1 MVTVVT
7 AAKVGV
13 VSTASVFI
21 SLVTDIISLISDVI
35 FPVLKSIP
43 SASDVIFPVANF
55 ISFESDVISPV
66 ANFIS
71 SESDIISPVMPL
83 KMISG
88 LETVISRLDI
98 IVADTEI
105 TISCLAIVLKGL
117 STNLR
122 MVGVGTNKNSL
133 PLGLAS
139 CAVLTP
145 GERVTYFTNNA
156 MQSSVATAE

>member
-1 MVTVVT
+1 MTVVT

-13 VSTASVFI
+13 VSSASVFI

-35 FPVLKSIP
+35 FPVVNVIPSALDVIFSVVNFIP
-43 SASDVIFPVANF
+43 SASDV
-55 ISFESDVISPV
+55 
-66 ANFIS
+66 
-71 SESDIISPVMPL
+71 ISPVMPL

-88 LETVISRLDI
+88 FETVISRLDI

-117 STNLR
+117 STDLR
-122 MVGVGTNKNSL
+122 MVGVGNKKNSL

-145 GERVTYFTNNA
+145 GERETYFTNNA
-156 MQSSVATAE
+156 MSLSVATAE

>member
-1 MVTVVT
+1 MATVVT

-13 VSTASVFI
+13 VSSASVFI
-21 SLVTDIISLISDVI
+21 PLVSDIISLISDVI
-35 FPVLKSIP
+35 FLVAKSIP
-43 SASDVIFPVANF
+43 SASDVIF
-55 ISFESDVISPV
+55 PV

-105 TISCLAIVLKGL
+105 TISCLAIILKGL

-139 CAVLTP
+139 CAVLPP

-156 MQSSVATAE
+156 MSLSVATAE

>member
-1 MVTVVT
+1 MTVVT

-13 VSTASVFI
+13 VTTASVFI
-21 SLVTDIISLISDVI
+21 SLVTDIISLMSDVI
-35 FPVLKSIP
+35 FPVVKSIPSALDVIVPVENVIP
-43 SASDVIFPVANF
+43 SASDV
-55 ISFESDVISPV
+55 
-66 ANFIS
+66 
-71 SESDIISPVMPL
+71 ISPVMPL

-156 MQSSVATAE
+156 MSLSVATAE

>member
-1 MVTVVT
+1 MVVT

-35 FPVLKSIP
+35 FPVAKSIP
-43 SASDVIFPVANF
+43 SALDV
-55 ISFESDVISPV
+55 
-66 ANFIS
+66 
-71 SESDIISPVMPL
+71 ISPVMPL

-88 LETVISRLDI
+88 FETVISRLDI

-105 TISCLAIVLKGL
+105 TISCLAIILKGL
-117 STNLR
+117 SPNLR

-156 MQSSVATAE
+156 MSLSVATAE

>member
-1 MVTVVT
+1 MTVVT

-13 VSTASVFI
+13 VSSASVFI

-35 FPVLKSIP
+35 VPVVNVIP
-43 SASDVIFPVANF
+43 SASDVIFSVVNF
-55 ISFESDVISPV
+55 IPSASDV
-66 ANFIS
+66 
-71 SESDIISPVMPL
+71 ISPVMPL

-117 STNLR
+117 SPNLR

-156 MQSSVATAE
+156 MSLSVATAE

>member
-1 MVTVVT
+1 MVVT

-13 VSTASVFI
+13 ITTASVFI
-21 SLVTDIISLISDVI
+21 SRVTDIISLISDVI
-35 FPVLKSIP
+35 FPVVNVIP
-43 SASDVIFPVANF
+43 SASDVIVL
-55 ISFESDVISPV
+55 V

-71 SESDIISPVMPL
+71 SESEIISPVMPL

-122 MVGVGTNKNSL
+122 MVGVDTNKNSL

-156 MQSSVATAE
+156 MSLSVATAE

>member
-1 MVTVVT
+1 M
-7 AAKVGV
+7 
-13 VSTASVFI
+13 
-21 SLVTDIISLISDVI
+21 TDIISLISDVI

-43 SASDVIFPVANF
+43 SASDVI
-55 ISFESDVISPV
+55 SL
-66 ANFIS
+66 
-71 SESDIISPVMPL
+71 VMLL

-88 LETVISRLDI
+88 FETVISRLDI

-122 MVGVGTNKNSL
+122 QVGVDTNKNSL

-156 MQSSVATAE
+156 MSLSVATAE

>member
-1 MVTVVT
+1 MVVT

-35 FPVLKSIP
+35 FPMAKSIP
-43 SASDVIFPVANF
+43 SASDVIVPV
-55 ISFESDVISPV
+55 V
-66 ANFIS
+66 NFIS
-71 SESDIISPVMPL
+71 SESEIISPVMAL

-105 TISCLAIVLKGL
+105 TISCLAIILKGL
-117 STNLR
+117 S
-122 MVGVGTNKNSL
+122 
-133 PLGLAS
+133 PELADGRRGHQQKLS
-139 CAVLTP
+139 PAGAGIVCRVAP
-145 GERVTYFTNNA
+145 RGESDLFY
-156 MQSSVATAE
+156 

>member
-1 MVTVVT
+1 MVVK

-35 FPVLKSIP
+35 FPVVKSIP
-43 SASDVIFPVANF
+43 SASDVIFLVAN
-55 ISFESDVISPV
+55 V
-66 ANFIS
+66 IS

-105 TISCLAIVLKGL
+105 TISCLAIILKGL

-156 MQSSVATAE
+156 MSLSVATAE

>member
-1 MVTVVT
+1 MVVK

-21 SLVTDIISLISDVI
+21 SLETDVILLISDVI
-35 FPVLKSIP
+35 FPVVKSIP
-43 SASDVIFPVANF
+43 SASDVIVPVVNF
-55 ISFESDVISPV
+55 IF
-66 ANFIS
+66 
-71 SESDIISPVMPL
+71 SELDIISPVMPL
-83 KMISG
+83 KMISR

-117 STNLR
+117 SPNLR

-156 MQSSVATAE
+156 MSLSVATAE

>member
-1 MVTVVT
+1 MTVVT

-13 VSTASVFI
+13 VSSASVFI

-35 FPVLKSIP
+35 FPVVNVIPSALDVIFSVVNFIP
-43 SASDVIFPVANF
+43 SASDV
-55 ISFESDVISPV
+55 
-66 ANFIS
+66 
-71 SESDIISPVMPL
+71 ISPVMPL

-88 LETVISRLDI
+88 FETVISRLDI

-105 TISCLAIVLKGL
+105 TISRLAIILKGL

-122 MVGVGTNKNSL
+122 MVGVGNNKNSL

-145 GERVTYFTNNA
+145 GERETYFTNNA
-156 MQSSVATAE
+156 MSLSVATAE

>member
-1 MVTVVT
+1 MTVVT

-13 VSTASVFI
+13 VTTASVFI
-21 SLVTDIISLISDVI
+21 SRVTDIISLISDVI
-35 FPVLKSIP
+35 FPV
-43 SASDVIFPVANF
+43 
-55 ISFESDVISPV
+55 

-71 SESDIISPVMPL
+71 SESDVISPVMPL
-83 KMISG
+83 KMISEF
-88 LETVISRLDI
+88 ETVISRLDI

-105 TISCLAIVLKGL
+105 TISCLAIILKGL

-133 PLGLAS
+133 PLGVAS

-156 MQSSVATAE
+156 MSLSVATAE

>member
-1 MVTVVT
+1 MT

-13 VSTASVFI
+13 VTTASVFI
-21 SLVTDIISLISDVI
+21 SLVMDIILLISDVI
-35 FPVLKSIP
+35 FPVVNFIP
-43 SASDVIFPVANF
+43 SASDV
-55 ISFESDVISPV
+55 
-66 ANFIS
+66 
-71 SESDIISPVMPL
+71 ISPVMPL

-88 LETVISRLDI
+88 FETVISRLDI

-145 GERVTYFTNNA
+145 GERETYFTNNA
-156 MQSSVATAE
+156 MSLSVATAE

>member
-1 MVTVVT
+1 MATVVT

-13 VSTASVFI
+13 VSSASVFI

-35 FPVLKSIP
+35 FPVVNVIP
-43 SASDVIFPVANF
+43 SASDVIFLVVNF
-55 ISFESDVISPV
+55 IPSASDV
-66 ANFIS
+66 
-71 SESDIISPVMPL
+71 ISPVMPL

-156 MQSSVATAE
+156 MSLSVATAE

>member
-1 MVTVVT
+1 MTVVT

-13 VSTASVFI
+13 VSSASVFI
-21 SLVTDIISLISDVI
+21 SLVTDVILLISDVI
-35 FPVLKSIP
+35 FVVVKSIP
-43 SASDVIFPVANF
+43 SASDVIFLVAN
-55 ISFESDVISPV
+55 V
-66 ANFIS
+66 IS

-117 STNLR
+117 STDLR

-156 MQSSVATAE
+156 MSLSVATAE

>member
-1 MVTVVT
+1 MTVVT

-13 VSTASVFI
+13 VSSASVFI
-21 SLVTDIISLISDVI
+21 PLVSDIISLISDVI
-35 FPVLKSIP
+35 FPVVKSIP
-43 SASDVIFPVANF
+43 SASDVI
-55 ISFESDVISPV
+55 SL
-66 ANFIS
+66 
-71 SESDIISPVMPL
+71 VMPL

-88 LETVISRLDI
+88 FETVISRLDI

-133 PLGLAS
+133 PLGVAS

-156 MQSSVATAE
+156 MSLSVATAE

>member
-1 MVTVVT
+1 MVTIVT

-13 VSTASVFI
+13 VTTASVFI

-35 FPVLKSIP
+35 FPVVNVIP
-43 SASDVIFPVANF
+43 SASDVIFLV
-55 ISFESDVISPV
+55 V
-66 ANFIS
+66 NFIS
-71 SESDIISPVMPL
+71 SASDVISPVMPL

-117 STNLR
+117 STDLR
-122 MVGVGTNKNSL
+122 MVGVGNKKNSL

-145 GERVTYFTNNA
+145 GERETYFTNNA
-156 MQSSVATAE
+156 MSLSVATAE

>member
-1 MVTVVT
+1 MVTIVT

-13 VSTASVFI
+13 VTTASVFI

-35 FPVLKSIP
+35 FPVANVIFSVVNVIP
-43 SASDVIFPVANF
+43 SASDV
-55 ISFESDVISPV
+55 
-66 ANFIS
+66 
-71 SESDIISPVMPL
+71 ISPVMPL

-88 LETVISRLDI
+88 FETVISNLDI

-156 MQSSVATAE
+156 MSLSVATAE

>member
-1 MVTVVT
+1 MVVT
-7 AAKVGV
+7 AVTVGV

-21 SLVTDIISLISDVI
+21 SLVSDVI
-35 FPVLKSIP
+35 SFI
-43 SASDVIFPVANF
+43 SDVIFPVANF
-55 ISFESDVISPV
+55 IS
-66 ANFIS
+66 
-71 SESDIISPVMPL
+71 SESEIISPVMPL

-133 PLGLAS
+133 PLGQAS

-156 MQSSVATAE
+156 MSLSVATAE

>member
-1 MVTVVT
+1 MVVT

-13 VSTASVFI
+13 VPSASVLI
-21 SLVTDIISLISDVI
+21 SLVSVLISL
-35 FPVLKSIP
+35 VL
-43 SASDVIFPVANF
+43 
-55 ISFESDVISPV
+55 DVISPV
-66 ANFIS
+66 ANFIPSASDTILPVANFILSASDVIS
-71 SESDIISPVMPL
+71 SVMPL

-105 TISCLAIVLKGL
+105 TISCLAIILKGL

-156 MQSSVATAE
+156 MSLSVATAE

>member
-1 MVTVVT
+1 MTVVT

-13 VSTASVFI
+13 VSSASVFI

-35 FPVLKSIP
+35 FPVVKSIP
-43 SASDVIFPVANF
+43 SESDVIFPVAKS
-55 ISFESDVISPV
+55 IPSESDV
-66 ANFIS
+66 
-71 SESDIISPVMPL
+71 ISPVMPL

-105 TISCLAIVLKGL
+105 TISCLAIVLKGF

-156 MQSSVATAE
+156 MSLSVATAE

>member
-1 MVTVVT
+1 MTVVT

-13 VSTASVFI
+13 VTTASVFI
-21 SLVTDIISLISDVI
+21 SLETYVILLISDVI
-35 FPVLKSIP
+35 FPVAKSIP
-43 SASDVIFPVANF
+43 SAS
-55 ISFESDVISPV
+55 E
-66 ANFIS
+66 
-71 SESDIISPVMPL
+71 IISPVMPL

-105 TISCLAIVLKGL
+105 TISCLAIILKGL

-156 MQSSVATAE
+156 MSLSVATAE

>member
-1 MVTVVT
+1 MTVVT

-13 VSTASVFI
+13 VSSASVFI

-35 FPVLKSIP
+35 VLVVNVIPSALDVIFSVVNFIP
-43 SASDVIFPVANF
+43 SASDV
-55 ISFESDVISPV
+55 
-66 ANFIS
+66 
-71 SESDIISPVMPL
+71 ISPVMPL

-88 LETVISRLDI
+88 FETVISRLDI

-117 STNLR
+117 SPNLR

-156 MQSSVATAE
+156 MSLSVATAE

>member
-1 MVTVVT
+1 MVVT

-13 VSTASVFI
+13 VTTATVFI
-21 SLVTDIISLISDVI
+21 SLVTDIILLISDVI
-35 FPVLKSIP
+35 FVVVKSIP
-43 SASDVIFPVANF
+43 SASDVIVPV
-55 ISFESDVISPV
+55 V
-66 ANFIS
+66 NFIS
-71 SESDIISPVMPL
+71 SESDVIFPVVNFIPSASDVISPVMPL

-105 TISCLAIVLKGL
+105 TISCLAIILKGL
-117 STNLR
+117 STNLL

-145 GERVTYFTNNA
+145 GERVAYFTNNA
-156 MQSSVATAE
+156 MSLSVATAE

>member
-1 MVTVVT
+1 MVVT

-13 VSTASVFI
+13 VTTASVFI
-21 SLVTDIISLISDVI
+21 SLVMDIILLISDVI
-35 FPVLKSIP
+35 FPVVKSIP
-43 SASDVIFPVANF
+43 SASDVIFPVAKS
-55 ISFESDVISPV
+55 IPSESDV
-66 ANFIS
+66 
-71 SESDIISPVMPL
+71 ISPVMPL

-88 LETVISRLDI
+88 FETVISRLDI

-117 STNLR
+117 SPNLR
-122 MVGVGTNKNSL
+122 MVGVGNKKNSL

-145 GERVTYFTNNA
+145 GERETYFTNNA
-156 MQSSVATAE
+156 MSLSVATAE

>member
-1 MVTVVT
+1 MTVVT

-35 FPVLKSIP
+35 FPVVNVIP
-43 SASDVIFPVANF
+43 SASDVIFPV
-55 ISFESDVISPV
+55 V
-66 ANFIS
+66 NFIS
-71 SESDIISPVMPL
+71 SESEIISPVMPL

-88 LETVISRLDI
+88 FETVISRLDI

-105 TISCLAIVLKGL
+105 TISCLAIILKGL

-122 MVGVGTNKNSL
+122 IVGVGTNKNSL

-156 MQSSVATAE
+156 MSLSVATAE

>member
-1 MVTVVT
+1 MVVT

-21 SLVTDIISLISDVI
+21 SLVSVLISLVSEFIL
-35 FPVLKSIP
+35 PVVNFIP
-43 SASDVIFPVANF
+43 SASDVIL
-55 ISFESDVISPV
+55 
-66 ANFIS
+66 
-71 SESDIISPVMPL
+71 PVMPL
-83 KMISG
+83 KMISW
-88 LETVISRLDI
+88 LETEFSRLDI

-105 TISCLAIVLKGL
+105 TISCLAIILKGL
-117 STNLR
+117 STDLR
-122 MVGVGTNKNSL
+122 MVGVDTNKNSL

-156 MQSSVATAE
+156 MSLSVATAE

>member
-1 MVTVVT
+1 MTVVT

-13 VSTASVFI
+13 VSSASVFI
-21 SLVTDIISLISDVI
+21 SLETDIILLISDVI
-35 FPVLKSIP
+35 FPVVNVIP
-43 SASDVIFPVANF
+43 SVSDVIVPV
-55 ISFESDVISPV
+55 V
-66 ANFIS
+66 NFIS
-71 SESDIISPVMPL
+71 SESEIISPVMPL

-105 TISCLAIVLKGL
+105 TISCLAIIQKGL

-156 MQSSVATAE
+156 MSLSVATAE

>member
-1 MVTVVT
+1 MTVVT

-13 VSTASVFI
+13 VSSASVFI
-21 SLVTDIISLISDVI
+21 SLVTAIISLISDVI
-35 FPVLKSIP
+35 FPVVNVIP
-43 SASDVIFPVANF
+43 SASDVIVL
-55 ISFESDVISPV
+55 V

-71 SESDIISPVMPL
+71 SESEIISPVMPL

-105 TISCLAIVLKGL
+105 TISCLAIILKGL

-122 MVGVGTNKNSL
+122 MVGVDTNKNSL

-156 MQSSVATAE
+156 MSLSVATAE

>member
-1 MVTVVT
+1 MTVLT

-13 VSTASVFI
+13 VSSASVFI
-21 SLVTDIISLISDVI
+21 PLVSDIISLISDVI
-35 FPVLKSIP
+35 FPVVNVIP
-43 SASDVIFPVANF
+43 SASDVIFLVVNF
-55 ISFESDVISPV
+55 IPSASDV
-66 ANFIS
+66 
-71 SESDIISPVMPL
+71 ISPVMPL

-88 LETVISRLDI
+88 FETVISRLDI

-117 STNLR
+117 STDLR
-122 MVGVGTNKNSL
+122 MVGVGNKKNSL

-156 MQSSVATAE
+156 MSLSVATAE

>member
-1 MVTVVT
+1 MVVT

-13 VSTASVFI
+13 TSTASVFI

-35 FPVLKSIP
+35 FPVANFIP
-43 SASDVIFPVANF
+43 SVSDVIL
-55 ISFESDVISPV
+55 
-66 ANFIS
+66 
-71 SESDIISPVMPL
+71 PVMPL

-88 LETVISRLDI
+88 YETEISRLDI

-105 TISCLAIVLKGL
+105 TISCLAIILKGL

-139 CAVLTP
+139 SAVLTP

-156 MQSSVATAE
+156 MSLSVATAE

>member
-1 MVTVVT
+1 MTVVT

-13 VSTASVFI
+13 VSSASVFI

-35 FPVLKSIP
+35 FPVVNVIP
-43 SASDVIFPVANF
+43 SASDVIFSVVNF
-55 ISFESDVISPV
+55 IPSASDV
-66 ANFIS
+66 
-71 SESDIISPVMPL
+71 ISPVMPL

-88 LETVISRLDI
+88 FETVISRLDI

-105 TISCLAIVLKGL
+105 TISCLAIILKGL

-156 MQSSVATAE
+156 MSLSVATAE

>member
-1 MVTVVT
+1 MVVT

-13 VSTASVFI
+13 VSSASIFI

-35 FPVLKSIP
+35 FPVVNVIP
-43 SASDVIFPVANF
+43 SASDVIFPV
-55 ISFESDVISPV
+55 V
-66 ANFIS
+66 NFIS
-71 SESDIISPVMPL
+71 SESEIISPVMPL

-88 LETVISRLDI
+88 FETVISRLDI

-133 PLGLAS
+133 PLGRAS

-156 MQSSVATAE
+156 MSSSVATAE

>member
-1 MVTVVT
+1 MTVVT

-13 VSTASVFI
+13 VSSASVFI
-21 SLVTDIISLISDVI
+21 SLVTDVILLISDVI
-35 FPVLKSIP
+35 FVVVKSIP
-43 SASDVIFPVANF
+43 SASDVIFLVAN
-55 ISFESDVISPV
+55 V
-66 ANFIS
+66 IS

-88 LETVISRLDI
+88 FETVISRLDI

-117 STNLR
+117 SPNLR
-122 MVGVGTNKNSL
+122 MVAVGTNKNSL

-156 MQSSVATAE
+156 MSLSVATAE

>member
-1 MVTVVT
+1 MVVT
-7 AAKVGV
+7 AAKVDV
-13 VSTASVFI
+13 VSSASVFI
-21 SLVTDIISLISDVI
+21 SLVTDIILLISDVI
-35 FPVLKSIP
+35 FVVVKSIP
-43 SASDVIFPVANF
+43 SASDVIFPV
-55 ISFESDVISPV
+55 V
-66 ANFIS
+66 NFIS
-71 SESDIISPVMPL
+71 SESEIISPVMPL

-98 IVADTEI
+98 IVSDTEI

-156 MQSSVATAE
+156 MSLSVATAE

>member
-1 MVTVVT
+1 MTVVT

-13 VSTASVFI
+13 VSSASVFI

-35 FPVLKSIP
+35 FPVVKSIP
-43 SASDVIFPVANF
+43 SESDVIFPVAKS
-55 ISFESDVISPV
+55 IPSESDV
-66 ANFIS
+66 
-71 SESDIISPVMPL
+71 ISPVMPL

-88 LETVISRLDI
+88 FETVISRLDI

-117 STNLR
+117 STDLR
-122 MVGVGTNKNSL
+122 MVGVGNKKNSL

-145 GERVTYFTNNA
+145 GERETYFTNNA
-156 MQSSVATAE
+156 MSLSVATAE

>member
-1 MVTVVT
+1 MVVT
-7 AAKVGV
+7 AAKVGAV
-13 VSTASVFI
+13 STASVFISTASVFI
-21 SLVTDIISLISDVI
+21 SLV
-35 FPVLKSIP
+35 
-43 SASDVIFPVANF
+43 
-55 ISFESDVISPV
+55 SDVISPV
-66 ANFIS
+66 ANFIFSASDVIS
-71 SESDIISPVMPL
+71 SVMPL

-88 LETVISRLDI
+88 LETEISRLDI

-105 TISCLAIVLKGL
+105 TISCLAIILKGL

-156 MQSSVATAE
+156 MSLSVATAE

>member
-1 MVTVVT
+1 MTVVT

-13 VSTASVFI
+13 VTTASVFI
-21 SLVTDIISLISDVI
+21 SLVTDVILLISDVI
-35 FPVLKSIP
+35 FPVVKSLP
-43 SASDVIFPVANF
+43 SASDVI
-55 ISFESDVISPV
+55 SL
-66 ANFIS
+66 
-71 SESDIISPVMPL
+71 VMPL

-122 MVGVGTNKNSL
+122 IVGVGTNKNSL

-156 MQSSVATAE
+156 MSLSVATAE

>member
-1 MVTVVT
+1 MTVVT

-13 VSTASVFI
+13 VTTASVFI
-21 SLVTDIISLISDVI
+21 SLVTDIISFISDVI
-35 FPVLKSIP
+35 FPV
-43 SASDVIFPVANF
+43 VNF
-55 ISFESDVISPV
+55 IF
-66 ANFIS
+66 

-83 KMISG
+83 KMISEF
-88 LETVISRLDI
+88 ETVISRLDI

-105 TISCLAIVLKGL
+105 TISCLAIILKGL

-156 MQSSVATAE
+156 MSLSVATAE

>member
-1 MVTVVT
+1 MTVVT

-13 VSTASVFI
+13 ASTASVFI
-21 SLVTDIISLISDVI
+21 SLV
-35 FPVLKSIP
+35 
-43 SASDVIFPVANF
+43 
-55 ISFESDVISPV
+55 SDVISPV
-66 ANFIS
+66 ANFILS
-71 SESDIISPVMPL
+71 ASDDILPVMPL
-83 KMISG
+83 KMISEF
-88 LETVISRLDI
+88 ETVISRLDI

-105 TISCLAIVLKGL
+105 TISCLAIILKGL

-156 MQSSVATAE
+156 MPLSVATAE